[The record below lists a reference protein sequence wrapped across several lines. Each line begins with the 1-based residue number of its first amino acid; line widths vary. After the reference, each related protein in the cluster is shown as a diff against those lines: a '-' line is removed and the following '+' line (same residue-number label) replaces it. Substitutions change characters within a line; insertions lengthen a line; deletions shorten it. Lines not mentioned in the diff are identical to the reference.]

1 MNFEP
6 CKMQGYLTGPEV
18 EAIMFEA
25 GYLAQALYESS
36 APKNTGR
43 LAASSVVDVE
53 IARPYPMGDP
63 RWVATLSVESPYGVP
78 VFFGHMTNPPVPKP
92 PRRRKPARRIAPNR
106 ALRRVVE
113 AVKI

>member
-1 MNFEP
+1 
-6 CKMQGYLTGPEV
+6 MQGYLTGPEV

-53 IARPYPMGDP
+53 IAR
-63 RWVATLSVESPYGVP
+63 TLSDGRSTVGGYAISGKLVWCAGVFRP
-78 VFFGHMTNPPVPKP
+78 HD
-92 PRRRKPARRIAPNR
+92 KPAGPPS
-106 ALRRVVE
+106 LRVAGNHLEGSLLTGRYAE
-113 AVKI
+113 W